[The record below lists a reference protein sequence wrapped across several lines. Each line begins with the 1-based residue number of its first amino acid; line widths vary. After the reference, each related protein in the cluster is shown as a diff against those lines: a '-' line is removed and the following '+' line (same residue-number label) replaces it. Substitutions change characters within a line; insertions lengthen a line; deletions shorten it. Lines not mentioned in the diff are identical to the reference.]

1 MRNTA
6 TTEQEAIQMMNTEDV
21 ICELNDIEAYF
32 NVRIAKRMKIGS
44 FGKANLE
51 RRNLLIAELERR
63 ELVLEPA

>member
-1 MRNTA
+1 
-6 TTEQEAIQMMNTEDV
+6 MMNTEDV